1 MSNLSSLIN
10 RFHLVRQIPIFA
22 GLNWM
27 ELHRVARKAI
37 IVEYKKGEIVCQ
49 QGGPPDF
56 FYCLISGRLLAYS
69 NSLRARK
76 DDIDFIHRGMH
87 FGIVSILTG
96 ENHSM
101 NFEALNDSIV
111 LKISKAD
118 FHEILNAIPQLGLR
132 LSQSLSRRIRR
143 KIHDTTRS
151 VFESTVIAVYSPVTG
166 TGSSTYAINLALSVQ
181 KETGKNVIF
190 INIHPDA
197 QAADGEPH
205 PSSMRPSAEA
215 GLRNPGSSPSP
226 PGAFGQWKSPPIS
239 LAQIIDDHAKILDH
253 VIKKDLPVDLLNISF
268 DPKDTA
274 LKKHIGLFVSA
285 FVGDYHY
292 VVVDLP
298 NEMDDIVMETLTQSD
313 SVHLITCDRTRDME
327 SIRKVIDR
335 LPRSSLRPK
344 APRWEEETALQDKFR
359 EEQIRVIVR
368 AVEEKIYLSFEEIN
382 KHLNYHVYAALPTL
396 QASELIQR
404 EGSQHLSFLQSEPH
418 SEYTK
423 TVTRIARE
431 IGGVSVGLA
440 LGGGA
445 ALGLAHI
452 GVLRVLEKENI
463 PIDIIVG
470 SSMGAIIACLW
481 AIGKDAAEIE
491 KIAHEFEQKKNLV
504 NLLDPVVPIS
514 GLIGGRF
521 IRHWLRK
528 HIGGRTF
535 YSTRIPLK
543 IIAYD
548 LIRREELV
556 LESGSLVNALRKS
569 IAIPGVIEPIREKD
583 RLIIDGGVLNPLPT
597 NVLTNRN
604 IKKIIAVNVLQSPHD
619 VSENFTLEKDIELKK
634 ERLPFRKA
642 PFRFLGFRI
651 LRVLSGPF
659 KHNISDIIVRTLQ
672 ASEYVLAEQSAQQ
685 ADVIIHPD
693 LVGVNW
699 YELYKVDELIKRG
712 EDAARKAL
720 PEIKRLIETE

>member
-1 MSNLSSLIN
+1 MNNLSSLIN
-10 RFHLVRQIPIFA
+10 RFHLVRQIPIFT
-22 GLNWM
+22 GLSWM
-27 ELHRVARKAI
+27 ELHHIARKAV
-37 IVEYKKGEIVCQ
+37 IVEYKKGDIVCP

-69 NSLRARK
+69 SSLRAK
-76 DDIDFIHRGMH
+76 KEDIDFIHRGMH

-118 FHEILNAIPQLGLR
+118 FHEILNSIPQLGLR

-143 KIHDTTRS
+143 KIHDTTGS

-166 TGSSTYAINLALSVQ
+166 TGSSTYAINLALSIR

-190 INIHPDA
+190 INIHPDRKEGNA
-197 QAADGEPH
+197 Q
-205 PSSMRPSAEA
+205 SA
-215 GLRNPGSSPSP
+215 GSSPSP
-226 PGAFGQWKSPPIS
+226 QPEVPRGGGAFGRWKSPPIG
-239 LAQIIDDHAKILDH
+239 LAQIIDDHGKILDH
-253 VIKKDLPVDLLNISF
+253 VIKKDLPVDLLNVSF

-298 NEMDDIVMETLTQSD
+298 NEMDDIVLETLTQSD

-335 LPRSSLRPK
+335 L
-344 APRWEEETALQDKFR
+344 ETALQDKFR
-359 EEQIRVIVR
+359 EEQTRVIVR

-382 KHLNYHVYAALPTL
+382 KHLDYHVYAALPTL
-396 QASELIQR
+396 QPSELTQR

-423 TVTRIARE
+423 TITRIARE

-452 GVLRVLEKENI
+452 GVLRVLEKEHI
-463 PIDIIVG
+463 PVDIIVG
-470 SSMGAIIACLW
+470 SSMGAIIASLW

-491 KIAHEFEQKKNLV
+491 KIARDFEKKRNLWA
-504 NLLDPVVPIS
+504 LFDPVVPIS
-514 GLIGGRF
+514 GLMGGRA
-521 IRHWLRK
+521 IKYWLRK
-528 HIGGRTF
+528 NFGGRTF

-556 LESGSLVNALRKS
+556 MESGSLVNAIRKS

-597 NVLTNRN
+597 NILTSRN

-619 VSENFTLEKDIELKK
+619 VSASFALEKDTELKK
-634 ERLPFRKA
+634 ERLPFRRA

-651 LRVLSGPF
+651 LRVLLGPF

-672 ASEYVLAEQSAQQ
+672 ATEYVLAEQSAQQ

-693 LVGVNW
+693 LVGINW
-699 YELYKVDELIKRG
+699 FELYKVDELIKRG

-720 PEIKRLIETE
+720 PEIKKLIETD

>member
-1 MSNLSSLIN
+1 MNNLSSLIN

-22 GLNWM
+22 GLSWM
-27 ELHRVARKAI
+27 ELHRIARKA
-37 IVEYKKGEIVCQ
+37 VVAEYKKGDIVCQ

-69 NSLRARK
+69 SILRAK
-76 DDIDFIHRGMH
+76 KEDIDFIHRGMH

-111 LKISKAD
+111 LKIAKED
-118 FHEILNAIPQLGLR
+118 FHEILDSIPQLGLR

-190 INIHPDA
+190 INIHSSQPRRGRGQPLDN
-197 QAADGEPH
+197 PH
-205 PSSMRPSAEA
+205 VGRASS
-215 GLRNPGSSPSP
+215 
-226 PGAFGQWKSPPIS
+226 QWKSPPIG
-239 LAQIIDDHAKILDH
+239 LAEIIDDHAKILDH

-268 DPKDTA
+268 DPKDMA
-274 LKKHIGLFVSA
+274 IKKHIGLFVSA

-298 NEMDDIVMETLTQSD
+298 NEMDDIVLETLTQSD

-335 LPRSSLRPK
+335 L
-344 APRWEEETALQDKFR
+344 ETALQDKFR

-382 KHLNYHVYAALPTL
+382 KRLDYHVYAALPTL
-396 QASELIQR
+396 QPSELTQR

-423 TVTRIARE
+423 TITRSARE

-463 PIDIIVG
+463 PIDIVVG
-470 SSMGAIIACLW
+470 SSMGAIIASLW
-481 AIGKDAAEIE
+481 AIGKDADEIG
-491 KIAHEFEQKKNLV
+491 KIARDFEKKRNLWA
-504 NLLDPVVPIS
+504 LFDPVIPIS
-514 GLIGGRF
+514 GLMGGRA
-521 IRHWLRK
+521 IKYWLRK
-528 HIGGRTF
+528 KFGGRTF

-543 IIAYD
+543 IVAYD
-548 LIRREELV
+548 LVRREELV
-556 LESGSLVNALRKS
+556 MESGSLVNAIRKS
-569 IAIPGVIEPIREKD
+569 IAIPGVIEPVREKD

-597 NVLTNRN
+597 NILTSRN

-619 VSENFTLEKDIELKK
+619 VSESFTLEKDRELKE
-634 ERLPFRKA
+634 ERLPFSKA

-651 LRVLSGPF
+651 LRVLLGPF

-672 ASEYVLAEQSAQQ
+672 ATEYVLAEQSAQQ

-693 LVGVNW
+693 LVGINW
-699 YELYKVDELIKRG
+699 FELYKVDELIERG
-712 EDAARKAL
+712 EDAARKVL
-720 PEIKRLIETE
+720 PEIKKLIETE

>member
-1 MSNLSSLIN
+1 MNNLSSLVN
-10 RFHLVRQIPIFA
+10 RFHLVQQIPIFT
-22 GLNWM
+22 GLSWM
-27 ELHRVARKAI
+27 ELHRIARKAV
-37 IVEYKKGEIVCQ
+37 IVEYKKGDIVCP
-49 QGGPPDF
+49 QGGAPDF

-69 NSLRARK
+69 SSLHAQK

-111 LKISKAD
+111 LKIAKED
-118 FHEILNAIPQLGLR
+118 FHEILNSIPPLGLR

-143 KIHDTTRS
+143 KIHDTTKS
-151 VFESTVIAVYSPVTG
+151 VFESTVVAVYSPVTG
-166 TGSSTYAINLALSVQ
+166 TGSSTYAINLALSIR

-190 INIHPDA
+190 INIHPPGQPQDSGA
-197 QAADGEPH
+197 
-205 PSSMRPSAEA
+205 RA
-215 GLRNPGSSPSP
+215 GNSPR
-226 PGAFGQWKSPPIS
+226 WKSPPIG

-253 VIKKDLPVDLLNISF
+253 VIKKDLPVDLLNVSF

-292 VVVDLP
+292 VIVDLP
-298 NEMDDIVMETLTQSD
+298 NEMDYIVLETLTQSD
-313 SVHLITCDRTRDME
+313 LVHLITCDRTRDME

-335 LPRSSLRPK
+335 LPRGSSSPPGAFGPQAERSPEG
-344 APRWEEETALQDKFR
+344 RKFR
-359 EEQIRVIVR
+359 EERIRVIVR

-382 KHLNYHVYAALPTL
+382 KHLDYHVSAALPTL
-396 QASELIQR
+396 PPSELTQR

-445 ALGLAHI
+445 ALGIAHI
-452 GVLRVLEKENI
+452 GVLRVLEQENI
-463 PIDIIVG
+463 PIDIVVG
-470 SSMGAIIACLW
+470 SSMGAIIASLW
-481 AIGKDAAEIE
+481 AIGKDAAGIE
-491 KIAHEFEQKKNLV
+491 KIAREFEQRKNLL

-514 GLIGGRF
+514 GLLGGRA
-521 IRHWLRK
+521 IKHWLRK

-535 YSTRIPLK
+535 YSTRIPLM
-543 IIAYD
+543 ITAYD

-556 LESGSLVNALRKS
+556 MESGSLVNAIRKS
-569 IAIPGVIEPIREKD
+569 IAIPGVIEPVREKD

-597 NVLTNRN
+597 NILTSRN
-604 IKKIIAVNVLQSPHD
+604 IKKIIGVNVLQSPHD
-619 VSENFTLEKDIELKK
+619 VSESFALEKNTELRK
-634 ERLPFRKA
+634 ERVPFREA
-642 PFRFLGFRI
+642 PFQFLGFRMYRFL
-651 LRVLSGPF
+651 LRPF
-659 KHNISDIIVRTLQ
+659 RHNISDIIVRTLQ
-672 ASEYVLAEQSAQQ
+672 STEYVLAEQSAQQ
-685 ADVIIHPD
+685 ADVVIHPD
-693 LVGVNW
+693 LVGINW
-699 YELYKVDELIKRG
+699 FELYKVDELIKRG
-712 EDAARKAL
+712 EEAARKAL
-720 PEIKRLIETE
+720 PEIKKLIETE

>member
-1 MSNLSSLIN
+1 MNNLSSLIN
-10 RFHLVRQIPIFA
+10 RFHLVRQIPIFT
-22 GLNWM
+22 GLSWM
-27 ELHRVARKAI
+27 ELHRIARKAVI
-37 IVEYKKGEIVCQ
+37 AEYKKGDIVCQ
-49 QGGPPDF
+49 QGGAPDF

-69 NSLRARK
+69 SSLHAKK

-111 LKISKAD
+111 LKIAKDD
-118 FHEILNAIPQLGLR
+118 FHEILNSIPQLGLR

-143 KIHDTTRS
+143 KIHDATRS
-151 VFESTVIAVYSPVTG
+151 VFESTVIAIYSPVTG
-166 TGSSTYAINLALSVQ
+166 TGSSTYAINLALNIQ

-190 INIHPDA
+190 INIHANQP
-197 QAADGEPH
+197 QNNADNLG
-205 PSSMRPSAEA
+205 
-215 GLRNPGSSPSP
+215 PSP
-226 PGAFGQWKSPPIS
+226 QWKSPPIG

-292 VVVDLP
+292 VIVDLP

-335 LPRSSLRPK
+335 L
-344 APRWEEETALQDKFR
+344 EDALHGKFR
-359 EEQIRVIVR
+359 EERIRVIVR

-382 KHLNYHVYAALPTL
+382 KSLGYHVYAALPTL
-396 QASELIQR
+396 QPSEMTRR
-404 EGSQHLSFLQSEPH
+404 EGSQHIIFLQSDTR

-423 TVTRIARE
+423 TITRIARE

-470 SSMGAIIACLW
+470 SSMGAIIASLW

-491 KIAHEFEQKKNLV
+491 KIAREFEQRKNL
-504 NLLDPVVPIS
+504 LTLFDPVIPIS
-514 GLIGGRF
+514 GLMGGRA
-521 IRHWLRK
+521 IKYWLHK
-528 HIGGRTF
+528 NFGSRTF
-535 YSTRIPLK
+535 YSTRISLK
-543 IIAYD
+543 IVAYD
-548 LIRREELV
+548 LVRREELV
-556 LESGSLVNALRKS
+556 MESGSLVNAIRKS

-597 NVLTNRN
+597 NILTSRN

-619 VSENFTLEKDIELKK
+619 VSESFALEKDAELKK
-634 ERLPFRKA
+634 ERLPFREA
-642 PFRFLGFRI
+642 PFRFVGFRV
-651 LRVLSGPF
+651 LRLLLRPL

-672 ASEYVLAEQSAQQ
+672 ATEYVLAEQSAQQ
-685 ADVIIHPD
+685 ADVVIHPD
-693 LVGVNW
+693 LIGINW
-699 YELYKVDELIKRG
+699 FELYKVDELIKRG
-712 EDAARKAL
+712 EEAARKAL
-720 PEIKRLIETE
+720 PEIKKLVETE

>member
-1 MSNLSSLIN
+1 MNNLSSLIN

-22 GLNWM
+22 GLSWM
-27 ELHRVARKAI
+27 DLHHIARKAVV
-37 IVEYKKGEIVCQ
+37 VEYKKGDIVCP

-69 NSLRARK
+69 SSLHTRK

-111 LKISKAD
+111 LKITKED
-118 FHEILNAIPQLGLR
+118 FHEILNSIPQLGLR
-132 LSQSLSRRIRR
+132 LSQSLSRRVRR
-143 KIHDTTRS
+143 KTHDATRS

-166 TGSSTYAINLALSVQ
+166 TGSSTYAINLALNIR
-181 KETGKNVIF
+181 KETNKNVIF
-190 INIHPDA
+190 INIHPG
-197 QAADGEPH
+197 QEG
-205 PSSMRPSAEA
+205 SNA
-215 GLRNPGSSPSP
+215 GNTGSSPC
-226 PGAFGQWKSPPIS
+226 WRTPPIS

-253 VIKKDLPVDLLNISF
+253 VIKKDLPVDLLNVSF

-298 NEMDDIVMETLTQSD
+298 NEMDDIVLETLTQSD

-335 LPRSSLRPK
+335 LQPARR
-344 APRWEEETALQDKFR
+344 EKFR
-359 EEQIRVIVR
+359 EDHVRAIVR

-382 KHLNYHVYAALPTL
+382 KRLGYHVYAALPAL
-396 QASELIQR
+396 QPSELTR
-404 EGSQHLSFLQSEPH
+404 RDGSRHIVFLESEPR
-418 SEYTK
+418 SEYTR

-463 PIDIIVG
+463 PIDIITG
-470 SSMGAIIACLW
+470 SSMGAIIASLW
-481 AIGKDAAEIE
+481 AIGKDAAGIE
-491 KIAHEFEQKKNLV
+491 EIAHEFEQKKNLV

-514 GLIGGRF
+514 GLLGGRA
-521 IRHWLRK
+521 IKYWLRK

-543 IIAYD
+543 IVAYD

-556 LESGSLVNALRKS
+556 MESGPLVSAIRKS
-569 IAIPGVIEPIREKD
+569 IAIPGVIEPVREGD

-597 NVLTNRN
+597 NILTNRS

-619 VSENFTLEKDIELKK
+619 VSESFALEKDAELKK
-634 ERLPFRKA
+634 ERVPFRAA
-642 PFRFLGFRI
+642 PLRFLGFRVYRFL
-651 LRVLSGPF
+651 LRPF

-672 ASEYVLAEQSAQQ
+672 STEYVLAEQSAQQ
-685 ADVIIHPD
+685 ADVVIHPD
-693 LVGVNW
+693 LVGINW
-699 YELYKVDELIKRG
+699 FELYKVGELIQRG
-712 EDAARKAL
+712 EEAARKAL
-720 PEIKRLIETE
+720 PEIKKLIETE

>member
-1 MSNLSSLIN
+1 MNNLSSLIN
-10 RFHLVRQIPIFA
+10 RFHLARQIPIFT
-22 GLNWM
+22 GLSWM
-27 ELHRVARKAI
+27 ELHHIARKAV
-37 IVEYKKGEIVCQ
+37 IVEYKKGDIVCP

-69 NSLRARK
+69 SSLHAK
-76 DDIDFIHRGMH
+76 KEDIDFIHRGMH

-118 FHEILNAIPQLGLR
+118 FHEILNSIPQLGLR

-143 KIHDTTRS
+143 KIHDTTGS

-190 INIHPDA
+190 INIHPGES
-197 QAADGEPH
+197 QAANGEPR
-205 PSSMRPSAEA
+205 PASMRPS
-215 GLRNPGSSPSP
+215 
-226 PGAFGQWKSPPIS
+226 GAFGQWKSPPIS

-298 NEMDDIVMETLTQSD
+298 NEMDDIVLETLTQAD
-313 SVHLITCDRTRDME
+313 LVHLITCDRIRDMR

-335 LPRSSLRPK
+335 LPRGSLR
-344 APRWEEETALQDKFR
+344 EETSFQGKFR
-359 EEQIRVIVR
+359 EERIRVIVR

-382 KHLNYHVYAALPTL
+382 KHLDYHAYAALPIL
-396 QASELIQR
+396 QPSELTQR

-423 TVTRIARE
+423 TITRIARE

-470 SSMGAIIACLW
+470 SSMGAIIASLW
-481 AIGKDAAEIE
+481 AIGKDAAGIE
-491 KIAHEFEQKKNLV
+491 KIAHEFEQKKNLM

-514 GLIGGRF
+514 GLIGGRR

-528 HIGGRTF
+528 HIGDRTF
-535 YSTRIPLK
+535 YNTRIPLK

-556 LESGSLVNALRKS
+556 LESDSLINAIRKS
-569 IAIPGVIEPIREKD
+569 IAIPGVIEPVREKG

-597 NVLTNRN
+597 NILASRN

-619 VSENFTLEKDIELKK
+619 VSESFALEKDRELKE
-634 ERLPFRKA
+634 ERLPFSKA
-642 PFRFLGFRI
+642 PFRFLGFRV
-651 LRVLSGPF
+651 LRVLLGPF

-672 ASEYVLAEQSAQQ
+672 ATEYVLAEQSAQQ
-685 ADVIIHPD
+685 ADVVIHPD
-693 LVGVNW
+693 LVGINW
-699 YELYKVDELIKRG
+699 FELYKVDELIKRG

-720 PEIKRLIETE
+720 PEIKKLIETE

>member
-1 MSNLSSLIN
+1 MNNLSSLIN
-10 RFHLVRQIPIFA
+10 RFHLARQIPIFT
-22 GLNWM
+22 GLSWM
-27 ELHRVARKAI
+27 ELHHIARKAV
-37 IVEYKKGEIVCQ
+37 IVEYKKGDIVCP

-69 NSLRARK
+69 SSLHAK
-76 DDIDFIHRGMH
+76 KEDIDFIHRGMH

-143 KIHDTTRS
+143 KIHDTTGS

-190 INIHPDA
+190 INIHPGES
-197 QAADGEPH
+197 QAANGEPR
-205 PSSMRPSAEA
+205 PASMRPS
-215 GLRNPGSSPSP
+215 
-226 PGAFGQWKSPPIS
+226 GAFGQWKSPPIS

-253 VIKKDLPVDLLNISF
+253 VIKKDLPVDLLNVSF

-298 NEMDDIVMETLTQSD
+298 NEMDDIVLETLTQSD
-313 SVHLITCDRTRDME
+313 LVHLITCDRIRDMR

-335 LPRSSLRPK
+335 LPRGSLR
-344 APRWEEETALQDKFR
+344 EETSFQGKFR
-359 EEQIRVIVR
+359 EERIRVIVR

-382 KHLNYHVYAALPTL
+382 KHLDYHAYAALPIL
-396 QASELIQR
+396 QPSELTQR

-423 TVTRIARE
+423 TITRIARE

-470 SSMGAIIACLW
+470 SSMGAIIASLW
-481 AIGKDAAEIE
+481 AIGKDAAGIE

-528 HIGGRTF
+528 HIGDRTF

-543 IIAYD
+543 IVAYD

-556 LESGSLVNALRKS
+556 LESGSLINAIRKS
-569 IAIPGVIEPIREKD
+569 IAIPGVIEPVREKG

-597 NVLTNRN
+597 NILASRN

-619 VSENFTLEKDIELKK
+619 ISESFALEKDLELKE
-634 ERLPFRKA
+634 ERLPFSKA
-642 PFRFLGFRI
+642 PFRFLGFRV
-651 LRVLSGPF
+651 LRVLLGPF

-672 ASEYVLAEQSAQQ
+672 ATEYVLAEQSAQQ
-685 ADVIIHPD
+685 ADVVIHPD
-693 LVGVNW
+693 LVGINW
-699 YELYKVDELIKRG
+699 FELYKVDELIKRG

-720 PEIKRLIETE
+720 PEIKKLVETE

>member
-1 MSNLSSLIN
+1 MNNLSSLIN

-22 GLNWM
+22 GLSWM
-27 ELHRVARKAI
+27 ELHHIARKAV
-37 IVEYKKGEIVCQ
+37 IVEYKKGDIVCP
-49 QGGPPDF
+49 QGGAPDF

-69 NSLRARK
+69 SSLHTRK

-111 LKISKAD
+111 LKIAKED
-118 FHEILNAIPQLGLR
+118 FHEILNSIPQLGLR

-143 KIHDTTRS
+143 KIHDTTKS
-151 VFESTVIAVYSPVTG
+151 VFESTVVAVYSPVTG
-166 TGSSTYAINLALSVQ
+166 TGSSTYAINLALSIQ

-190 INIHPDA
+190 INIHPPGQPRDGDA
-197 QAADGEPH
+197 
-205 PSSMRPSAEA
+205 RA
-215 GLRNPGSSPSP
+215 GNSPR
-226 PGAFGQWKSPPIS
+226 WKSPPIS

-253 VIKKDLPVDLLNISF
+253 VIKKDLPVDLLNVSF

-298 NEMDDIVMETLTQSD
+298 NEMDDIVLETLTQSD
-313 SVHLITCDRTRDME
+313 SVHLMTCDRTRDME

-335 LPRSSLRPK
+335 LQPARQ
-344 APRWEEETALQDKFR
+344 EKFR
-359 EEQIRVIVR
+359 EDHVRVIVR
-368 AVEEKIYLSFEEIN
+368 AVEEKIYLSFEQIN
-382 KHLNYHVYAALPTL
+382 KHLGHPVYAALPAMQPAEMT
-396 QASELIQR
+396 QR
-404 EGSQHLSFLQSEPH
+404 EGSQHLFFPQAQPH

-470 SSMGAIIACLW
+470 SSMGAIIASLW
-481 AIGKDAAEIE
+481 AIGKDAAGIEEI
-491 KIAHEFEQKKNLV
+491 AREFEQKKNLM
-504 NLLDPVVPIS
+504 NLLDPVIPIS
-514 GLIGGRF
+514 GLLGGRA
-521 IRHWLRK
+521 IKHWLRK

-543 IIAYD
+543 IVAYD

-556 LESGSLVNALRKS
+556 MESGPLVSAIRKS
-569 IAIPGVIEPIREKD
+569 IAIPGVIEPVREGD

-597 NVLTNRN
+597 NILTSRN
-604 IKKIIAVNVLQSPHD
+604 IKKIIGVNVLQSPHD
-619 VSENFTLEKDIELKK
+619 VSESFALEKDAESRK
-634 ERLPFRKA
+634 ERVPFRKA
-642 PFRFLGFRI
+642 PFQFLGFRVYRFL
-651 LRVLSGPF
+651 LRPF

-672 ASEYVLAEQSAQQ
+672 STEYVLAEQSAQQ

-693 LVGVNW
+693 LVGINW
-699 YELYKVDELIKRG
+699 FELYKVDELIKRG

-720 PEIKRLIETE
+720 PEIKKLVETE